1 MHTNNRNDDE
11 IHHNA
16 EGCEWVCGPHNTWL
30 PKYAQTNNLPYP
42 SRRSNFSPVPP
53 HAQLDI
59 QPYQQATQTLGVGPS
74 IINPASVLLP
84 ADDEDDFPPPSKIL
98 SEIARPATK
107 VGGAHHSV
115 SKGKGKAKATP
126 DVDDD
131 DTTSQKRKRGS
142 QKGRVEDEWD
152 SSEVMNNT
160 AVTPLVPGD
169 REYREE
175 ELSSSQV
182 GAAVSPVTRSEP
194 ENV

>member
-1 MHTNNRNDDE
+1 MLLFLILDSLFVALLLMHTNNRNDDE
-11 IHHNA
+11 IHRNA

-59 QPYQQATQTLGVGPS
+59 VCIMYLMDCNFVGIQQPYQQATQTLGVGPS

-131 DTTSQKRKRGS
+131 DTASRKCKRGS
-142 QKGRVEDEWD
+142 QKGRVKIMYT
-152 SSEVMNNT
+152 V
-160 AVTPLVPGD
+160 
-169 REYREE
+169 
-175 ELSSSQV
+175 
-182 GAAVSPVTRSEP
+182 
-194 ENV
+194 